1 MFTEDK
7 IKRKI
12 RSSVFSSRTLV
23 HVPLWKPLVWVTVLL
38 KFKSKERKLHSPLC
52 LVNWEIGV
60 LRSMDCL
67 CKLSLLLKTEIE
79 ECVFQDE
86 GKQQRVAQL
95 AGKARTPFFLV
106 KSCSLSNLSAQDLKK
121 VLWEN

>member
-1 MFTEDK
+1 MY
-7 IKRKI
+7 
-12 RSSVFSSRTLV
+12 
-23 HVPLWKPLVWVTVLL
+23 PLGNHWFWVTVLL

-52 LVNWEIGV
+52 LVNCEIGV

-95 AGKARTPFFLV
+95 AGKAHTLFPCEELF
-106 KSCSLSNLSAQDLKK
+106 SQ
-121 VLWEN
+121 